1 MLVPMGEP
9 SGNGTRRT
17 PFVVSVILTYRRQE
31 LLRGTVAAVLAQT
44 RRPDLVLVV
53 DNDEQ
58 AGAALDGVE
67 GVEIL
72 ITGENLGPAGG
83 YAVGF
88 RSALERGADKIWVVD
103 DDTVPDPSC
112 LATLLGASRGA
123 DVVIP
128 FQRKPGRRQGF
139 PPSWNGPLLD
149 AAAVRAA
156 GLPRAEL
163 FFWAEDTEF
172 FLRLRRAG
180 IPIRRSTEAGVLH
193 LNPEDRRRGSA
204 RDWRLY
210 YEVRNGLWYR
220 LRAQPLTVHRVARAV
235 QLAVR
240 PLLSIVVLEPAKGP
254 SLRLW
259 WMAIR
264 DVATND
270 LGKRVDPQTWSEGH
284 APERN
289 RTARRTRAGR

>member
-1 MLVPMGEP
+1 MGEP
-9 SGNGTRRT
+9 SDEKVHSA
-17 PFVVSVILTYRRQE
+17 PFVVAVILTYRRQE
-31 LLRGTVAAVLAQT
+31 LLRGTVAAVAAQT
-44 RRPDLVLVV
+44 RPPDLVLVI
-53 DNDEQ
+53 DNDDQ
-58 AGAALDGVE
+58 AGVALAGVS
-67 GVEIL
+67 GVEIQV
-72 ITGENLGPAGG
+72 TGENLGPAGG

-88 RSALERGADKIWVVD
+88 QSALERGADKIWVVD

-112 LATLLGASRGA
+112 LATLLGASRGV
-123 DVVIP
+123 DVVVP
-128 FQRKPGRRQGF
+128 LQRKPGRHQGF

-156 GLPRAEL
+156 GLPRSDL
-163 FFWAEDTEF
+163 FFWVEDTEF

-180 IPIRRSTEAGVLH
+180 IPVRRSSEAGILH
-193 LNPEDRRRGSA
+193 LNPEDRRRGAA

-220 LRAQPLTVHRVARAV
+220 LRAQPITVHRLARAV

-240 PLLSIVVLEPAKGP
+240 PLCSILVLEPAKGP

-264 DVATND
+264 DVATD
-270 LGKRVDPQTWSEGH
+270 TLGKRVDPQTWSARH
-284 APERN
+284 SSER
-289 RTARRTRAGR
+289 R